1 MNCGFSDLF
10 CCIRSLPSI
19 NFIISRIESSNS
31 QTYADVFIQVDRTYI
46 LDSDFLTITKPGE
59 MVSTQK

>member
-1 MNCGFSDLF
+1 
-10 CCIRSLPSI
+10 
-19 NFIISRIESSNS
+19 
-31 QTYADVFIQVDRTYI
+31 VFIQVDRTYI